1 MNNRLK
7 SPAVWMPLAIAIAL
21 VAGMWIGKTFMN
33 GGGSWS
39 SRAKLDTILELIE
52 ENYVDDI
59 DTDSLLEATL
69 PDLMAALDPHSVY
82 IPAEDL
88 QSVNEELEGSF
99 SGIGISFNLLGDT
112 INVLEVIS
120 GGPSEKVGLMPGD
133 RIISVDDSIVAGK
146 GISDIKVKNML
157 RGPKGSVVS
166 LGIRR
171 PTSKEL
177 LTFDVTRGD
186 IPVSSIDAA
195 YMIEPNVGYLKINK
209 FGANTFSEFLTSM
222 ITLTAEGAEKFIIDL
237 RGNGGGFMEHAV
249 LMANEFLDADLPIV
263 SMKGAHTPET
273 PATGSDGSGSF
284 RDREVV
290 VLLDEISASA
300 SEIFAGALQDND
312 RGLIVGRR
320 SFGKG
325 LVQRPFPFPDGSMI
339 RLTVSRYYT
348 PAGRCI
354 QKPYTDGDDSD
365 YQHDMMHRYE
375 SGELT
380 SADSIHFADSLR
392 CTTLRLGRTVYGG
405 GGIMPDI
412 FVPIDTTMYS
422 VYYRD
427 LVARGVLNRYCM
439 QYVDE
444 NRKALQTSYRD
455 EDAFV
460 SGFEVTP
467 DMLGA
472 LRSMADADS
481 IAYDST
487 QYARSLPL
495 IERNVKGLI
504 GRDLFSQATYY
515 RVVNP
520 LNPIFNRAVQ
530 VATDPEEYDKYL
542 PRKAHI
548 R

>member
-325 LVQRPFPFPDGSMI
+325 LVQHQLELPDSSAL
-339 RLTVSRYYT
+339 RLTIARYYT
-348 PAGRCI
+348 PSGRCI
-354 QKPYTDGDDSD
+354 QKTYAPGTDYERDLLD
-365 YQHDMMHRYE
+365 RYE
-375 SGELT
+375 HGEFY
-380 SADSIHFADSLR
+380 SADSIHQNKDLEYH
-392 CTTLRLGRTVYGG
+392 TLHGRTVYGG
-405 GGIMPDI
+405 GGIMPDL
-412 FVPIDTTMYS
+412 FVPNDTTGYTS
-422 VYYRD
+422 WY
-427 LVARGVLNRYCM
+427 LNVLN
-439 QYVDE
+439 
-444 NRKALQTSYRD
+444 
-455 EDAFV
+455 
-460 SGFEVTP
+460 
-467 DMLGA
+467 
-472 LRSMADADS
+472 
-481 IAYDST
+481 
-487 QYARSLPL
+487 
-495 IERNVKGLI
+495 KGLI
-504 GRDLFSQATYY
+504 NKYTFEYADRHRETLSKSVNGNDMADLLPDDDTLLQDFVEYARRNGVTPRWYYINISRDLL
-515 RVVNP
+515 VNS
-520 LNPIFNRAVQ
+520 LKAMIARNIHGVQ
-530 VATDPEEYDKYL
+530 GYFEVSNLTDPTVQAALDAFGTGKTAIPITVTSVKPE
-542 PRKAHI
+542 
-548 R
+548 

>member
-325 LVQRPFPFPDGSMI
+325 LVQHQLELPDSSTL
-339 RLTVSRYYT
+339 RLTIARYYT
-348 PAGRCI
+348 PSGRCI
-354 QKPYTDGDDSD
+354 QKTYAPGTDYERDLLD
-365 YQHDMMHRYE
+365 RYE
-375 SGELT
+375 HGEFY
-380 SADSIHFADSLR
+380 SADSIHQNKDLEYH
-392 CTTLRLGRTVYGG
+392 TLHGRTVYGG
-405 GGIMPDI
+405 GGIMPDL
-412 FVPIDTTMYS
+412 FVPNDTTGYTS
-422 VYYRD
+422 WY
-427 LVARGVLNRYCM
+427 LNVLN
-439 QYVDE
+439 
-444 NRKALQTSYRD
+444 
-455 EDAFV
+455 
-460 SGFEVTP
+460 
-467 DMLGA
+467 
-472 LRSMADADS
+472 
-481 IAYDST
+481 
-487 QYARSLPL
+487 
-495 IERNVKGLI
+495 KGLI
-504 GRDLFSQATYY
+504 NKYTFEYADRHRETLSKSVNGNDMADLLPDDDTLLQDFVEYARRNGVTPRWYYINISRDLL
-515 RVVNP
+515 VNS
-520 LNPIFNRAVQ
+520 LKAMIARNIHGVQ
-530 VATDPEEYDKYL
+530 GYFEVSNLTDPTVQAALDAFGTGKTAIPITVTSVKPE
-542 PRKAHI
+542 
-548 R
+548 

>member
-1 MNNRLK
+1 MKKITAIIMLVIAVAGLWAQNRLD
-7 SPAVWMPLAIAIAL
+7 PARK
-21 VAGMWIGKTFMN
+21 VAYAAQIV
-33 GGGSWS
+33 
-39 SRAKLDTILELIE
+39 
-52 ENYVDDI
+52 ENFYVDEI
-59 DTDSLLEATL
+59 DTTRVVEEAIKGMLKT
-69 PDLMAALDPHSVY
+69 LDPHSVY
-82 IPAEDL
+82 SNAEETRDL
-88 QSVNEELEGSF
+88 NEPLEGNF
-99 SGIGISFNLLGDT
+99 SGIGIRFQMDRDT
-112 INVLEVIS
+112 LYVIEAIV
-120 GGPSEKVGLMPGD
+120 GGPSERVGIRPGD
-133 RIISVDDSIVAGK
+133 RILECNDTVIAG
-146 GISDIKVKNML
+146 VKMKNSQILKIL
-157 RGPKGSVVS
+157 RGPKGSEAHLKVKRKGEPEVLDFMVV
-166 LGIRR
+166 R
-171 PTSKEL
+171 E
-177 LTFDVTRGD
+177 D
-186 IPVSSIDAA
+186 IPINSLDAA
-195 YMIEPNVGYLKINK
+195 YMVNDSVGFISLSR
-209 FGANTFSEFLTSM
+209 FGAT
-222 ITLTAEGAEKFIIDL
+222 TADEVRDAMSDLRRKGMRHLVIDL
-237 RGNGGGFMEHAV
+237 SDNGGGYLRSATDI
-249 LMANEFLDADLPIV
+249 AEFFLNNGDLVVYTESPKNGRAEYV
-263 SMKGAHTPET
+263 ASK
-273 PATGSDGSGSF
+273 DGIFGDG
-284 RDREVV
+284 RVV
-290 VLLDEISASA
+290 VMINQHSASA
-300 SEIFAGALQDND
+300 SEILSGALQDND
-312 RGLIVGRR
+312 RGVIVGRR

-354 QKPYTDGDDSD
+354 QKPYTDGDDSE
-365 YQHDMMHRYE
+365 YRHDMMHRYE

-444 NRKALQTSYRD
+444 NRKALQASYRD

-530 VATDPEEYDKYL
+530 VATDPEEYEKYL
-542 PRKAHI
+542 PRKAHT

>member
-263 SMKGAHTPET
+263 SMRGAHTPET

-325 LVQRPFPFPDGSMI
+325 LVQHQLELPDSSALC
-339 RLTVSRYYT
+339 LTIARYYT
-348 PAGRCI
+348 PSGRCI
-354 QKPYTDGDDSD
+354 QKTYAPGTDYDRDLLD
-365 YQHDMMHRYE
+365 RYE
-375 SGELT
+375 HGEFY
-380 SADSIHFADSLR
+380 SADSIHQNKDLEYH
-392 CTTLRLGRTVYGG
+392 TLHGRTVYGG
-405 GGIMPDI
+405 GGIMPDL
-412 FVPIDTTMYS
+412 FVPNDTTGYTS
-422 VYYRD
+422 WY
-427 LVARGVLNRYCM
+427 LNVLN
-439 QYVDE
+439 
-444 NRKALQTSYRD
+444 
-455 EDAFV
+455 
-460 SGFEVTP
+460 
-467 DMLGA
+467 
-472 LRSMADADS
+472 
-481 IAYDST
+481 
-487 QYARSLPL
+487 
-495 IERNVKGLI
+495 KGLI
-504 GRDLFSQATYY
+504 NKYTFEYADRHRETLSKSVNGNDMADLLPDDDTLLQDFVEYARRNGVAPRWYYINISRDLL
-515 RVVNP
+515 VNS
-520 LNPIFNRAVQ
+520 LKAMIARNIHGVQ
-530 VATDPEEYDKYL
+530 GYFEVSNLTDPTVQAALDAFGTGKTAIPITVTSVKPE
-542 PRKAHI
+542 
-548 R
+548 

>member
-325 LVQRPFPFPDGSMI
+325 LVQHQLELPDSSAL
-339 RLTVSRYYT
+339 RLTIARYYT
-348 PAGRCI
+348 PSGRCI
-354 QKPYTDGDDSD
+354 QKTYAPGTDYDRDLLD
-365 YQHDMMHRYE
+365 RYE
-375 SGELT
+375 HGEFY
-380 SADSIHFADSLR
+380 SADSIHQNKDLEYH
-392 CTTLRLGRTVYGG
+392 TLHGRTVYGG
-405 GGIMPDI
+405 GGIMPDL
-412 FVPIDTTMYS
+412 FVPNDTTGYTS
-422 VYYRD
+422 WY
-427 LVARGVLNRYCM
+427 LNVLN
-439 QYVDE
+439 
-444 NRKALQTSYRD
+444 
-455 EDAFV
+455 
-460 SGFEVTP
+460 
-467 DMLGA
+467 
-472 LRSMADADS
+472 
-481 IAYDST
+481 
-487 QYARSLPL
+487 
-495 IERNVKGLI
+495 KGLI
-504 GRDLFSQATYY
+504 NKYTFEYADRHRETLSKSVNGNDMTDLLPDDDTLLQDFVEYARRNGVAPRWYYINISRDLL
-515 RVVNP
+515 VNS
-520 LNPIFNRAVQ
+520 LKAMIARNIHGVQ
-530 VATDPEEYDKYL
+530 GYFEVSNLTDPTVQAALDAFGTGKTAIPITVTSVKPE
-542 PRKAHI
+542 
-548 R
+548 

>member
-171 PTSKEL
+171 PTSKDM

-222 ITLTAEGAEKFIIDL
+222 ITLTAGGAEKFIIDL

-249 LMANEFLDADLPIV
+249 LMANEFLDGDLPIV
-263 SMKGAHTPET
+263 SMKGAHTPEA

-325 LVQRPFPFPDGSMI
+325 LVQHQLELPDSSAL
-339 RLTVSRYYT
+339 RLTIARYYI
-348 PAGRCI
+348 PSGRCI
-354 QKPYTDGDDSD
+354 QKTYAPGTDYERDLLD
-365 YQHDMMHRYE
+365 RYE
-375 SGELT
+375 HGEFY
-380 SADSIHFADSLR
+380 SADSIHQNKDLEFH
-392 CTTLRLGRTVYGG
+392 TLNGRTVYGG
-405 GGIMPDI
+405 GGIMPDL
-412 FVPIDTTMYS
+412 FVPNDTTGYTS
-422 VYYRD
+422 WY
-427 LVARGVLNRYCM
+427 LNVLN
-439 QYVDE
+439 
-444 NRKALQTSYRD
+444 
-455 EDAFV
+455 
-460 SGFEVTP
+460 
-467 DMLGA
+467 
-472 LRSMADADS
+472 
-481 IAYDST
+481 
-487 QYARSLPL
+487 
-495 IERNVKGLI
+495 KGLI
-504 GRDLFSQATYY
+504 NKYTFEYADRHRDTLSKSVNGNDMTDLLPDDDMLLQDFVEYARRNGVAPRWYYINISRDLL
-515 RVVNP
+515 VNS
-520 LNPIFNRAVQ
+520 LKAMIARNIHGVQ
-530 VATDPEEYDKYL
+530 GYFEVSNLTDPTVQAALDAFGTGKTAIPITVTSVKPE
-542 PRKAHI
+542 
-548 R
+548 